1 MRRDKGYKGL
11 GMEGSIATWYA
22 KHTWKESAA
31 FRRLAERFA
40 KETPADSHILEV
52 APGPGYLAIALAQ
65 RGQYAITGLDIS
77 HSFVAI
83 ARANAHKASVTVHF
97 RHGNAS
103 AMPFADGTFDLIVCR
118 AAFKNFSQPLAAIDE
133 MYRVLKPGGRAII
146 IDLRKDASM
155 QDINAYIQKV
165 GCGWFDAWLM
175 RIIFQFF
182 LIPRA
187 YTQEQCTQMATSS
200 RFGRADIH
208 EEDISF
214 EIGFNKERESL

>member
-52 APGPGYLAIALAQ
+52 APGPSYLAIALAQ

-133 MYRVLKPGGRAII
+133 MHRVLKPGGRAVIM
-146 IDLRKDASM
+146 DLRKEASVPDM
-155 QDINAYIQKV
+155 RAYITKA
-165 GCGWFDAWLM
+165 GYGWFDAWLM
-175 RIIFQFF
+175 RLIFRF
-182 LIPRA
+182 LLLPRA
-187 YTQEQCTQMATSS
+187 YTKAQVTQMAARS
-200 RFGRADIH
+200 RFGRAAMHEVDIG
-208 EEDISF
+208 F
-214 EIGFNKERESL
+214 EIVLTKERASL